1 MNISLKTTSKERP
14 EHASVSTKMEIFK
27 SISAVSTLTLM
38 HFGVEWQASWLIDT
52 QNNSLSGSIKIN
64 NHYFE
69 NGNIHFNLNR
79 EFANIPLAAADGE
92 NIIAA
97 INKTET
103 EYQSGIE
110 RMHES
115 MGDVFKRMRRPLPV
129 TGQKFNWSNPRMMM
143 N

>member
-1 MNISLKTTSKERP
+1 MFRAGIETAIDEYITANYKQGTTRACLCFNQDGNLQVDISCINTNFNS
-14 EHASVSTKMEIFK
+14 FW
-27 SISAVSTLTLM
+27 
-38 HFGVEWQASWLIDT
+38 GGEWQASWLIDT

-79 EFANIPLAAADGE
+79 EFANIPLAAADAE

-103 EYQSGIE
+103 EYQTSIE

-115 MGDVFKRMRRPLPV
+115 MGDVFKRMRRTLPV
-129 TGQKFNWSNPRMMM
+129 TG
-143 N
+143 